1 MKKVKLKSS
10 EKNLKFHEDAYDND
24 STPRGKKRLTATKR
38 IRKQDLDID
47 DEY

>member
-10 EKNLKFHEDAYDND
+10 EKNLKFHDDAYDND
-24 STPRGKKRLTATKR
+24 STPREKKRLKPTKR
-38 IRKQDLDID
+38 IRSQDLDFD